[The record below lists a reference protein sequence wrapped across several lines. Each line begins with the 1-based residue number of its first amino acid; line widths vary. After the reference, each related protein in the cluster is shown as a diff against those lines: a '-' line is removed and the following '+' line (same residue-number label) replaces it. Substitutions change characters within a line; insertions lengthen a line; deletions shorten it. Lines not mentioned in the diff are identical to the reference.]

1 MHQQNLH
8 SSTTAAETLLRKLSS
23 PATETVSTIPS
34 PLNTLEKEIYICQ
47 DDLLQKQRSLL
58 SHYLA
63 LNQQAAE
70 HYIFPLSSI
79 LAAPADELSGKSVP
93 FDIEPLLTVDSS
105 SADGSDTLDFS
116 QLLNFDDRIALKKSE
131 DSRLE
136 LQQSI
141 SELEKSLLEIS
152 AQKSHQHENL
162 ARDLERT
169 QSELASA
176 HQQTRTVSSGDSEL
190 NAQILQLQQQLSQQA
205 DQHASEFE
213 AILTQN
219 AQLNEQ
225 LNTNKNSSSTELIAS
240 LRQELE
246 NLKTELE
253 TTQQNLKSKEE
264 EYTRDLASAGSM
276 IAAASSSNEN
286 FSRRALLE
294 SELRQNLE
302 DTQTE
307 VDRLLELN
315 AQKDQQIARLRAAT
329 ASSVPIA
336 AADKAKQTLAEENQQ
351 LKSKISKLQNDYS
364 NLSEEHAAEFETIL
378 MQNAALNERLAD
390 MEARRTEKSIS
401 SSTSAALPDTTAPSS
416 SPRKA
421 SRTIP
426 LGAQTD
432 SSLHAELRQ
441 VKASYESLLQQSLE
455 FEGERASLE
464 RELDAVREHNLE
476 LESRMADS
484 RVKVLATHASGNGIA
499 SNIINTPTESAS
511 VAVLRKEFR
520 KMVTEMK
527 TNHAQS
533 MKAEAEERRRLE
545 KVIRDLRRLA

>member
-1 MHQQNLH
+1 MLSLLRDAVLDAAATESACLLPPEQVRSLHSDINSLTSRLSSFVHQQNLH

-190 NAQILQLQQQLSQQA
+190 NAQILQLQQQL
-205 DQHASEFE
+205 
-213 AILTQN
+213 
-219 AQLNEQ
+219 
-225 LNTNKNSSSTELIAS
+225 
-240 LRQELE
+240 
-246 NLKTELE
+246 
-253 TTQQNLKSKEE
+253 
-264 EYTRDLASAGSM
+264 
-276 IAAASSSNEN
+276 SSNEN